1 MAVLTLDDARK
12 SPWYAAAMVAALCLS
27 AFLLGQ
33 SLSFIIALF
42 LQSPPRLHLTRSE
55 APKEVVERPVS
66 EILANTKTLFSQQA
80 APAARSAPGEKAA
93 ITSNS
98 ALENL
103 LEGAGGESSMALLG
117 TIISPA
123 VSLAFISAADKIYS
137 VHQGEK
143 IGRFTAIKIVKDL
156 VLLVS
161 PDKKIT
167 LRMDFTGDA
176 SGAMVE
182 TQGGA
187 AGSSAG
193 GPDQQQIIKKSL
205 SRKDFTAIMDNPDQ
219 IAKDILFTPISRDG
233 KPYGIQISML
243 GPGSFF
249 KNLDLLPGDILL
261 KTNDKELRTPE
272 DAFLAYQMLRN
283 EDNVNFTVERN
294 GNNIQLNLQ
303 FK

>member
-1 MAVLTLDDARK
+1 MVGITLDDARK

-27 AFLLGQ
+27 AFILGQ
-33 SLSFIIALF
+33 SISFIIALF
-42 LQSPPRLHLTRSE
+42 LQSPPRLHLARSE
-55 APKEVVERPVS
+55 APKEIVERPIS
-66 EILANTKTLFSQQA
+66 EILSNTKILFSQQA
-80 APAARSAPGEKAA
+80 APTQTAPGERTANS
-93 ITSNS
+93 SNS
-98 ALENL
+98 ALESL
-103 LEGAGGESSMALLG
+103 LEGAGGETTMALLG

-143 IGRFTAIKIVKDL
+143 VGRFTVIRIVKDQI
-156 VLLVS
+156 LLVS
-161 PDKKIT
+161 PEKKIT
-167 LRMDFTGDA
+167 LKMDFTGEG
-176 SGAMVE
+176 SGALVE

-187 AGSSAG
+187 GAGAS
-193 GPDQQQIIKKSL
+193 PEQQQVIKKSL

-249 KNLDLLPGDILL
+249 KNLDLMPGDILI

-272 DAFLAYQMLRN
+272 DAFLAYQMMRN

-294 GNNIQLNLQ
+294 GKFIQLNLQ
-303 FK
+303 FQ